1 MGDNHPYP
9 NAPKACQEY
18 AEELGFEVLS
28 VINYTLAPGDFTA
41 QCNKNKSRLTMLI

>member
-1 MGDNHPYP
+1 MGDNPYP
-9 NAPKACQEY
+9 IAPKKACQDY

-41 QCNKNKSRLTMLI
+41 QYLTLNN